1 MTFANPTMGNTMP
14 LRRIA
19 SAYLAETKFECL
31 RVLRSPAFVIPI
43 LALPVGFYLLLG
55 VAMAGMRGA
64 RQGPS
69 DAFIFV
75 SFLVYG
81 MLAPGLLGV
90 SSLLASDRAQR
101 ILEYKRALPAPFGS
115 VIVAKLLM
123 AIALSLGV
131 VVLIIALAATLGGV
145 SLTAGQFV
153 AAAAIALAGVAP
165 ISSIGLYL
173 STRAAPSSV
182 SAIAGGLLVALA
194 ILAGLFYRLPNV
206 LDALRP
212 IWPTYHIQQLC
223 LAALGLS
230 PPGHGSLQNALALLG
245 FTTVFGFLAAKRLV
259 QPD

>member
-1 MTFANPTMGNTMP
+1 MTNANRMVTKAMP
-14 LRRIA
+14 LDRLA
-19 SAYLAETKFECL
+19 SAYLAETKSECL
-31 RVLRSPAFVIPI
+31 RVLRSPAFIVPI

-55 VAMAGMRGA
+55 IAMAGMRSA

-123 AIALSLGV
+123 AVALSLGV
-131 VVLIIALAATLGGV
+131 VVLITALAATFGRV
-145 SLTAGQFV
+145 SLTATQFV
-153 AAAAIALAGVAP
+153 AAGAIALAGVAP
-165 ISSIGLYL
+165 ISAIGLYL
-173 STRAAPSSV
+173 ATRAAPSGV
-182 SAIAGGLLVALA
+182 SAIAGGLLVAMA
-194 ILAGLFYRLPNV
+194 ILAGLFYPLPS
-206 LDALRP
+206 ALNALKP

-230 PPGHGSLQNALALLG
+230 PGDRALENAVALLG
-245 FTTVFGFLAAKRLV
+245 FTAVFGFLAARRLAR
-259 QPD
+259 PD

>member
-1 MTFANPTMGNTMP
+1 MP

-43 LALPVGFYLLLG
+43 LALPIGFYLLLG
-55 VAMAGMRGA
+55 IAMAGTRAA

-69 DAFIFV
+69 DELIFV

-90 SSLLASDRAQR
+90 SSLLASDRSQR

-131 VVLIIALAATLGGV
+131 VALITTLGATVGRV
-145 SLTAGQFV
+145 PLSAAQFV
-153 AAAAIALAGVAP
+153 AAGSIALAGVAP
-165 ISSIGLYL
+165 ISAIGLYL
-173 STRAAPSSV
+173 ATRAAPSGV
-182 SAIAGGLLVALA
+182 SAIAGGLLVAMA
-194 ILAGLFYRLPNV
+194 ILAGLFYPLPTA

-212 IWPTYHIQQLC
+212 IWPTYHVQQLC
-223 LAALGLS
+223 LAALGLPS
-230 PPGHGSLQNALALLG
+230 DGSWQHGFALLG
-245 FTTVFGFLAAKRLV
+245 FTTVFGLLAAKRLAR
-259 QPD
+259 PD